1 MPVSLTFDQQLTG
14 FILTLSR
21 VSATLLLLPMPG
33 FQYVSQQARI
43 VLIMG
48 VTFCLLPVWQQVAAA
63 DAALGLWVAVLVE
76 CTIGLM
82 IGLTIA
88 FLFES
93 FQLGA
98 QIISTQAGFGFA
110 TTIDPQTQ
118 ADSNV
123 LQIFTQLTAG
133 LIFFALGIHHQ
144 LIRML
149 SHSFAAFALD
159 NDHARNLSVN
169 LILHLGSRMFVD
181 GFKLA
186 LPIVVLLFLVDQGL
200 AAITRLQAQLQLLT
214 LAFPVKILLSILFL
228 GVVLT
233 RWPGIFGRL
242 AAASLTY
249 VMRMFAAA

>member
-1 MPVSLTFDQQLTG
+1 MPVSLHFDQQLAG

-33 FQYVSQQARI
+33 FQNIAQQARI
-43 VLIMG
+43 LLI
-48 VTFCLLPVWQQVAAA
+48 VSITFCLLPIWPTVAASN
-63 DAALGLWVAVLVE
+63 AAFGLGVGILIE

-118 ADSNV
+118 ADSNILLIV
-123 LQIFTQLTAG
+123 TQLAAG
-133 LIFFALGIHHQ
+133 LIFFSLGIHHQ

-149 SHSFAAFALD
+149 SRSFGAFALG
-159 NDHARNLSVN
+159 NDHARNLSVA

-186 LPIVVLLFLVDQGL
+186 LPIVALLFLVDQGL
-200 AAITRLQAQLQLLT
+200 AAISRLQAQLQLLT

-228 GVVLT
+228 AVVIT
-233 RWPGIFGRL
+233 RWPGVFGRL

-249 VMRMFAAA
+249 VLRVFTAA

>member
-1 MPVSLTFDQQLTG
+1 MPVSLVFDEQLTG

-21 VSATLLLLPMPG
+21 VSGALLLLPLPG
-33 FQYVSQQARI
+33 LQYVSQQARI
-43 VLIMG
+43 LLIIG
-48 VTFCLLPVWQQVAAA
+48 VTLCLIPIWPQVAAA
-63 DAALGLWVAVLVE
+63 DAALGFWVGILVE

-144 LIRML
+144 LIRLL
-149 SHSFAAFALD
+149 SRSFAAFALD
-159 NDHARNLSVN
+159 NDHARNLSVT

-186 LPIVVLLFLVDQGL
+186 LPIVILLFLVDQGL

-228 GVVLT
+228 GVVMM
-233 RWPGIFGRL
+233 RWPGIFQRL
-242 AAASLTY
+242 AAASITY
-249 VMRMFAAA
+249 VMRMFAA